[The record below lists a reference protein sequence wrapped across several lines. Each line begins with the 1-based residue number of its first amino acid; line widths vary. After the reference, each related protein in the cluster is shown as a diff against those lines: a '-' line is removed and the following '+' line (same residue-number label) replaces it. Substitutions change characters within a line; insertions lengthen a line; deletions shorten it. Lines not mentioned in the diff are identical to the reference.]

1 MTGWSGLDPFMQHV
15 IDGWEIPSWTVASF
29 LWLSF
34 PVGSL
39 DQPKLEINRK
49 IMQYRRYEKSYP
61 NSTCKEN
68 CDAKKGLV
76 PLLQVCFTRI
86 ILHLLRCVLYT
97 ITFSLWFFFPFY
109 LKSNNSCCPDCK
121 KCEPF
126 EMIQGGHCQP
136 CPNGMMPNENR
147 SRCLWI
153 DEQIID
159 YRNPW
164 AAGAMA
170 FALFGKHLH
179 CG

>member
-97 ITFSLWFFFPFY
+97 ITFFPPIFLHFWFEEQQQLLPGLQEMWAVRDDSRWALPAMSERNDAERKPFP
-109 LKSNNSCCPDCK
+109 LPLDRRADHRLQESV
-121 KCEPF
+121 
-126 EMIQGGHCQP
+126 GR
-136 CPNGMMPNENR
+136 R
-147 SRCLWI
+147 SYGLCFIW
-153 DEQIID
+153 
-159 YRNPW
+159 
-164 AAGAMA
+164 
-170 FALFGKHLH
+170 
-179 CG
+179 